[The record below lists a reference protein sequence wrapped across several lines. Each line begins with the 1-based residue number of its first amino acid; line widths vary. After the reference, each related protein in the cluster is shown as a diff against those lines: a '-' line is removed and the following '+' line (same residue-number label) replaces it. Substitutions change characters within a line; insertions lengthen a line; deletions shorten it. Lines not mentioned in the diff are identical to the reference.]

1 MLGLH
6 IVQIIFVQLTYVL
19 FAKCYL
25 CYMFSLLYVH
35 LFNWAIDPLAKVLCS
50 IGFLFN
56 SFWAIRDVQWDMF
69 GSPATVQ
76 ERHCRRLTPMYSSLN
91 IRIQLR

>member
-1 MLGLH
+1 
-6 IVQIIFVQLTYVL
+6 
-19 FAKCYL
+19 
-25 CYMFSLLYVH
+25 MFNLLYVQ

-69 GSPATVQ
+69 ASPATHKCINV
-76 ERHCRRLTPMYSSLN
+76 EHKIIANFNFS
-91 IRIQLR
+91 

>member
-1 MLGLH
+1 
-6 IVQIIFVQLTYVL
+6 
-19 FAKCYL
+19 
-25 CYMFSLLYVH
+25 MFNLLYVQ

-69 GSPATVQ
+69 GSPATEFRVGS
-76 ERHCRRLTPMYSSLN
+76 SSLT
-91 IRIQLR
+91 IDFFTCGHAGLYVGRVLSFQRMHFLVSC

>member
-1 MLGLH
+1 
-6 IVQIIFVQLTYVL
+6 
-19 FAKCYL
+19 
-25 CYMFSLLYVH
+25 MFNLLYMQ

-69 GSPATVQ
+69 GSPATQNVMSFIYP
-76 ERHCRRLTPMYSSLN
+76 HF
-91 IRIQLR
+91 

>member
-1 MLGLH
+1 
-6 IVQIIFVQLTYVL
+6 
-19 FAKCYL
+19 
-25 CYMFSLLYVH
+25 MFNLLYVQ

-69 GSPATVQ
+69 GSPATIKYKSV
-76 ERHCRRLTPMYSSLN
+76 HFVYSDTLFTLELHMLAGKSAS
-91 IRIQLR
+91 ISWSCLRYTL